1 MCIRDRE
8 GLVRMVTI
16 NPCVVLGPPLS
27 RRHLDGSPSF
37 LMMLLRRE
45 IPFVIPMHIS
55 IVDVRDVAEA
65 HVRALTKGEDAGRY
79 LVVSGQMWWKE
90 IARTINAENPSLRVP
105 TRQIPYLLSLIV
117 SFFHPRVSLSW
128 ARMHLGKR
136 LFWDCLLYTSPS
148 PRDRG

>member
-1 MCIRDRE
+1 
-8 GLVRMVTI
+8 
-16 NPCVVLGPPLS
+16 
-27 RRHLDGSPSF
+27 
-37 LMMLLRRE
+37 MMLLRRE

-79 LVVSGQMWWKE
+79 LVVSGQMWWKD
-90 IARTINAENPSLRVP
+90 IARTINADNPSLRVP
-105 TRQIPYLLSLIV
+105 MRQIPYWLSLIV

-136 LFWDCLLYTSPS
+136 LFWDASPAK
-148 PRDRG
+148 RDLGMNWKKPSESVLDTIPPILENGWK